1 MEISTEEQL
10 ELRRYQASS
19 ENRVFREWE
28 KGSKNILM
36 QLPTGGGKTS
46 IFSSIAQK
54 FLSKNLRV
62 LIVAHK
68 EELVLQNAKSLEK
81 WCNYS
86 CGLIKAGY
94 KPDYNLNLQS
104 ASIQS
109 LINRWDLIGN
119 FDLIIIDE
127 AHRSPS
133 NIYSSLFEFP
143 EAKIL
148 GVTATPIRNDKK
160 EFADLYDVLVS
171 GIQTRQLIK
180 RGYLSNYRFFTDRNP
195 MKWQA
200 ARIIDGDFSA
210 SDIAG
215 MNDIVELSSSVIE
228 SYKLHGEDG
237 TCLVFAV
244 NVDHSLKIVEAYNRA
259 GISAIHLD
267 ANSTRKY
274 RKEVL
279 DKLAAGNLKI
289 ISNVALFGEGLDIP
303 GLNCVQIVR
312 PTQSLGLHLQMLGRV
327 LRKSADKEYAIVLDH
342 TENYERLGFADD
354 DRHWSLDRQP
364 IVVVVREPDDRSA
377 EKGSEIDELHGIRKT
392 ELIEITAA
400 EREAKRQ
407 QQKESEREE
416 RKNKREAER
425 QKKAALKLQEE
436 QAEQRRQHEER
447 LRIWRQQQEQEAAEQ
462 DLLNNRNNRRQDRK
476 AIAQQQIAELTARI
490 MKALQDEQD
499 EDDRHCAAILNKRN
513 SKLEAEKIK
522 ELERIKIEQNALKRK
537 LALAGLNRRQEW
549 ERIRSV
555 VNVESREDAI
565 HRLRNLE
572 DHKYIFFIESP
583 LLDDLSIEGIRLLIR
598 EYYDIELFNSQSS
611 AKEIWRFIVER
622 LTHYESNGLRTKKW
636 ATELLEEMPTP
647 KWVWQ
652 EIATAFEYKP
662 GWVHYKY
669 NAEKELNPQ
678 NIQGENLIIDELW
691 DCVLSQLMP
700 ATRSLFGSAK
710 LRSITNDLV
719 TIEMKPVMINLAG
732 EKIPE
737 LTKVLSRN
745 LGRSISIQFVG
756 EKYNSKGNTTAN
768 SRD

>member
-1 MEISTEEQL
+1 MEISTEEKL
-10 ELRRYQASS
+10 ELRRYQASL
-19 ENRVFREWE
+19 ENRVFRAWE
-28 KGSKNILM
+28 KGSEKILM

-46 IFSSIAQK
+46 VFSSIAKK
-54 FLSKNLRV
+54 FISDNLRV
-62 LIVAHK
+62 LVVAHK

-81 WCNYS
+81 WCKSS

-94 KPDYNLNLQS
+94 KPDYNLDLQS

-109 LINRWDLIGN
+109 LINRLDIIGN

-133 NIYSSLFEFP
+133 NIYSSLFELP
-143 EAKIL
+143 DTKIL
-148 GVTATPIRNDKK
+148 GVTATPMRNDKK
-160 EFADLYDVLVS
+160 EFADFYNVLVP
-171 GIQTRQLIK
+171 GIQTRQLIQ
-180 RGYLSNYRFFTDRNP
+180 RQYLSNYRFFTDRNP
-195 MKWQA
+195 MQWQA

-215 MNDIVELSSSVIE
+215 MNDIVELSSTVVE
-228 SYKLHGEDG
+228 SYKIHGEDG

-244 NVDHSLKIVEAYNRA
+244 NVEHSLKIVEAYNRA

-279 DKLAAGNLKI
+279 GLLADGSLKI

-327 LRKSADKEYAIVLDH
+327 LRRSAGKEYAIVLDH

-364 IVVVVREPDDRSA
+364 IV
-377 EKGSEIDELHGIRKT
+377 EKSEQESQSSEECSGADEFHGIHKT
-392 ELIEITAA
+392 DLFEITAA

-407 QQKESEREE
+407 KQKEIEREK
-416 RKNKREAER
+416 RRNKREAER

-436 QAEQRRQHEER
+436 QAARRKQYEEQQR
-447 LRIWRQQQEQEAAEQ
+447 LRKQEQEQAAAEQ
-462 DLLNNRNNRRQDRK
+462 AILNNRNNRRQERK

-490 MKALQDEQD
+490 MKALQDEEN
-499 EDDRHCAAILNKRN
+499 EDDNHCAAILNKRN
-513 SKLEAEKIK
+513 SKLETEKIK
-522 ELERIKIEQNALKRK
+522 ELEKIKTEQNALKRK

-555 VNVESREDAI
+555 VNIESREDAI
-565 HRLRNLE
+565 DRLRNLE

-583 LLDDLSIEGIRLLIR
+583 LLDDLSIEGVRLLIR
-598 EYYDIELFNSQSS
+598 EYYDIELFNSPSS

-622 LTHYESNGLRTKKW
+622 LIHYESYDLRTKKW
-636 ATELLEEMPTP
+636 ATELLDEMPTP

-669 NAEKELNPQ
+669 NAEKELNTQ

-691 DCVLSQLMP
+691 DCVLSQLIP
-700 ATRSLFGSAK
+700 STNSLFKGYAK
-710 LRSITNDLV
+710 LKSVTNDLV
-719 TIEMKPVMINLAG
+719 TIEVKRTMRNLAEG
-732 EKIPE
+732 KIPE
-737 LTKVLSRN
+737 LTEVLSRN
-745 LGRSISIQFVG
+745 LGRSISIQFVE
-756 EKYNSKGNTTAN
+756 EKYNLKGNTTAN
-768 SRD
+768 SLD